1 MKIGIIGSSGYLG
14 SNLSLY
20 LKKKHTIK
28 KFSSY
33 KKLKKKWVMTVCK
46 EIKNFEPNIIINC
59 SASQILNDDSKSIEK
74 IIYSNLYAQT
84 IFLNEAKK
92 KVLLRG
98 LLLLGQEQN
107 TIKVEIIIHI
117 FFIQHQ
123 NMLVILYYN
132 IL

>member
-1 MKIGIIGSSGYLG
+1 MRIGIIGSSGYLG

-46 EIKNFEPNIIINC
+46 EIKNFEPNIIVNC
-59 SASQILNDDSKSIEK
+59 SASQTLNDDSKSIEK

-92 KVLLRG
+92 K
-98 LLLLGQEQN
+98 
-107 TIKVEIIIHI
+107 K
-117 FFIQHQ
+117 FF
-123 NMLVILYYN
+123 
-132 IL
+132 